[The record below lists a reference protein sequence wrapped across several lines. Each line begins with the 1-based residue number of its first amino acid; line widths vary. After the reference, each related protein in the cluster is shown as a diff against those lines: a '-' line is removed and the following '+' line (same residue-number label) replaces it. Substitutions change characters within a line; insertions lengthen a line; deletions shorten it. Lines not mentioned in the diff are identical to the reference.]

1 MSESTIVEKALDGI
15 VNEPQPDLPKRT
27 PKWFKEYINMN
38 TVGRTLI
45 VSIIAACITG
55 IGAFGGFPEPP
66 ILFKQLYFNYPI
78 MRWFVLFLLVWQ
90 GAGGGAE
97 FTKKAF
103 IFSLMTT
110 IIIWII
116 YQLPF
121 VKNGISYLPPI
132 NNQTEIDNRINRA
145 FIKNKHKEERRK
157 KREEQRKKRK
167 EQRKKRKEQRKYL
180 NNFEEDDEIEVK
192 EQIIRIALKK
202 EQVIPNK
209 PKQELVNIYN
219 EQNLSVI
226 DIENNHSKE
235 LQKYTNSLDA
245 EMTKTIELKEST
257 PKYDHEWKTLEK
269 VRGNYNNEKYNSL
282 NVNVNN
288 IENTDLVSK
297 KPENLYI
304 NNTPYQE
311 HNDFWK
317 N

>member
-45 VSIIAACITG
+45 VSIIAAFITG

-66 ILFKQLYFNYPI
+66 ILFKQLYFNYPM

-90 GAGGGAE
+90 GAGGGAV

-103 IFSLMTT
+103 FFSLMTT

-132 NNQTEIDNRINRA
+132 NDQNEIDNRINRA
-145 FIKNKHKEERRK
+145 FMKERHKEERKKRK
-157 KREEQRKKRK
+157 KERKKRK
-167 EQRKKRKEQRKYL
+167 KERKNL
-180 NNFEEDDEIEVK
+180 NNFEEEDEIEVK

-257 PKYDHEWKTLEK
+257 PKYDHEWKTLAK